1 MYRLLHRAAMA
12 AGSLGVVGGIALT
25 ALPAS
30 AAPAPG
36 PPPMAPIAAWGADA
50 FGPIHFPP
58 VAFAT
63 PFDTPEV
70 ASNANYTNF
79 LTTGLIIDR
88 ASRTTGYSLV
98 NSPLVN
104 LSLLQATIKADQV
117 TSWCHV
123 AGPFVFGGASIFSG
137 SVVQGGRFGSSDY
150 PLQNPAPNTKVYI
163 FGATI
168 TFNQQVRMGK
178 TLMVVAINVKAGPEN
193 LNIGVTRC
201 SPAGPP
207 PPPPTSAR

>member
-1 MYRLLHRAAMA
+1 MYRLLHRAAVA
-12 AGSLGVVGGIALT
+12 ASSLGVVGGIALT

-50 FGPIHFPP
+50 SGPIHFPP

-98 NSPLVN
+98 NSPLVQITRCCGDDQGRPGH
-104 LSLLQATIKADQV
+104 LVVPRGRPVRLRRGQHLQRV
-117 TSWCHV
+117 
-123 AGPFVFGGASIFSG
+123 GGA
-137 SVVQGGRFGSSDY
+137 GRHS
-150 PLQNPAPNTKVYI
+150 
-163 FGATI
+163 
-168 TFNQQVRMGK
+168 
-178 TLMVVAINVKAGPEN
+178 TLT
-193 LNIGVTRC
+193 TR
-201 SPAGPP
+201 
-207 PPPPTSAR
+207 

>member
-1 MYRLLHRAAMA
+1 M
-12 AGSLGVVGGIALT
+12 
-25 ALPAS
+25 
-30 AAPAPG
+30 
-36 PPPMAPIAAWGADA
+36 
-50 FGPIHFPP
+50 
-58 VAFAT
+58 
-63 PFDTPEV
+63 

-163 FGATI
+163 SG
-168 TFNQQVRMGK
+168 RR
-178 TLMVVAINVKAGPEN
+178 LP
-193 LNIGVTRC
+193 
-201 SPAGPP
+201 S
-207 PPPPTSAR
+207 TSRSGWGRR